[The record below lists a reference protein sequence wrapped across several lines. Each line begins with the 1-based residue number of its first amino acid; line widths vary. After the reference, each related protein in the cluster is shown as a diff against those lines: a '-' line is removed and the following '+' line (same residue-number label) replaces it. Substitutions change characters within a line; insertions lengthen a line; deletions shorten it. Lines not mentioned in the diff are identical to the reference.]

1 MDEKT
6 TLKPRG
12 IALSDELYT
21 QLKVVCAERKI
32 KIKDA
37 VSAAIEFWIRQSQN
51 KQ

>member
-1 MDEKT
+1 MDTKPS
-6 TLKPRG
+6 LKPRG

-37 VSAAIEFWIRQSQN
+37 VSAAIESWIRQSPK